1 MTAPVRQR
9 GSRRPCGT
17 TLFETLVA
25 VSLGAIVSAAVLT
38 GLSVL
43 QRTWAATEA
52 YALAQGSQ
60 VRIADTL
67 ARDVRRA
74 LSVGVADNVLTL
86 TLPDYLGN
94 GGAPAG
100 PGAPAVD
107 PVVIGNNLA
116 YGPTP
121 LTVRYFQQGAAFV
134 REVNGGPPEPVAE
147 DVADFQVAAADVGES
162 VTCAL
167 TFSPRFTLAPSADA
181 VAGTLVFNR
190 TFLRNV
196 SARP

>member
-1 MTAPVRQR
+1 MKRNRLPPR
-9 GSRRPCGT
+9 GT
-17 TLFETLVA
+17 TLFETMVA

-52 YALAQGSQ
+52 YAVAQGHQ
-60 VRIADTL
+60 VRIADAV
-67 ARDVRRA
+67 ARDLRRA
-74 LSVGVADNVLTL
+74 LSVTVNDNVLTL
-86 TLPDYLGN
+86 TVPDYLGN
-94 GGAPAG
+94 DGAPAG
-100 PGAPAVD
+100 PDVAPVD
-107 PVVIGNNLA
+107 PVVVGNNLA

-121 LTVRYFQQGAAFV
+121 VTVRYFQRGAAFV
-134 REVNGGPPEPVAE
+134 REVNGGPPEPIADE
-147 DVADFQVAAADVGES
+147 VADFLVTAADVGES

-167 TFSPRFTLAPSADA
+167 TFSPRFTFAPTPDA
-181 VAGTLVFNR
+181 VAATLVFNR